1 VADRALLATPLSSG
15 ARDDSNSP
23 RPLGRPVP
31 RRGVLYS
38 PARGVYSPRSP
49 PQIAPPGGPS
59 PGHPARVT
67 PTQIFSA
74 ATKSNGMCASVG
86 FNISFETSARSSTM
100 QVLLCSTGA
109 PSPGESWNVCR
120 PTSVA
125 SPPRVPHRS
134 SDSERDSTITALTNN
149 GYNATMST
157 QQAGKAPERPLWLQL
172 MSEHRVCSIVPAA

>member
-1 VADRALLATPLSSG
+1 MLRKKLRRVRQIVVGDALVGSVVSVCTLLLIFSSKLLPI
-15 ARDDSNSP
+15 SVFVFH
-23 RPLGRPVP
+23 LTPVP

-49 PQIAPPGGPS
+49 PQIAPAGGPS

-134 SDSERDSTITALTNN
+134 SVSERDSTNHRTDKQRLQRYHVNTASRQS
-149 GYNATMST
+149 A
-157 QQAGKAPERPLWLQL
+157 
-172 MSEHRVCSIVPAA
+172 